1 MNGSITNLVLN
12 SRTKIITY
20 LANNFVS
27 GTTFIVIALNPDI
40 LSYKDHLLQQMNDT
54 MPLLRNFSLKPF
66 QILAF

>member
-54 MPLLRNFSLKPF
+54 MPLLRNFL
-66 QILAF
+66 